1 VAGNSGL
8 ACGAGY
14 ITRIE
19 KPPGNPRMSVRLRF
33 APSPKSLELIREW
46 QEVLSRRNDDLSD
59 DMFGAQVT
67 DSEWY
72 SADADDAEDD
82 KEPLVATGLAR
93 ADSSLNG
100 SFF

>member
-1 VAGNSGL
+1 
-8 ACGAGY
+8 
-14 ITRIE
+14 
-19 KPPGNPRMSVRLRF
+19 M
-33 APSPKSLELIREW
+33 SPKSLELIREW

>member
-1 VAGNSGL
+1 MSTFTIEELEQIQALTTNNKGL
-8 ACGAGY
+8 H
-14 ITRIE
+14 E
-19 KPPGNPRMSVRLRF
+19 K
-33 APSPKSLELIREW
+33 
-46 QEVLSRRNDDLSD
+46 
-59 DMFGAQVT
+59 VT

-82 KEPLVATGLAR
+82 KEPLVATGLAS

>member
-1 VAGNSGL
+1 
-8 ACGAGY
+8 
-14 ITRIE
+14 
-19 KPPGNPRMSVRLRF
+19 
-33 APSPKSLELIREW
+33 
-46 QEVLSRRNDDLSD
+46 
-59 DMFGAQVT
+59 MFGAQVT